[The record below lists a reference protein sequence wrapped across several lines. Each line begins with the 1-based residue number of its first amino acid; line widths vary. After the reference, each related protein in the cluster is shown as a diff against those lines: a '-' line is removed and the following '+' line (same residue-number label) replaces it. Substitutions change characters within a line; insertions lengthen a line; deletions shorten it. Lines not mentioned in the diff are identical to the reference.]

1 MAEQQFLDQL
11 CAATNAHDIEAVVS
25 MFHDEY
31 VSTMPVHPSR
41 SFRGSAQVRR
51 NWTTIFASVPD
62 IQVEV
67 LQSVQDGDRIW
78 SEWEMRGTRTD
89 GAEHLMRGVLIFTV
103 VDGRATAVRFYA
115 EPVDREQLD
124 TDESVRQLLTRP

>member
-1 MAEQQFLDQL
+1 MAVQEFLDRL
-11 CAATNAHDIEAVVS
+11 CAATNAHDIDAVVS
-25 MFHDEY
+25 MFHEDY

-41 SFRGSAQVRR
+41 SFRGSEQVRR
-51 NWTTIFASVPD
+51 NWTAIFASVPD

-67 LQSVQDGDRIW
+67 LQSVQDHDRIW

-89 GAEHLMRGVLIFTV
+89 GAEHLMRGVMIFTV
-103 VDGRATAVRFYA
+103 VDDSATALRFYV